1 MPGMITRCPK
11 CATAFR
17 ISESHLQSAQG
28 MVRCGNCLEVFDAK
42 SHIEHKSK
50 PLYTSSVT
58 GAGEDVSSDTT
69 KPHNRPAPAD
79 NAPADDATPEDQDEP
94 TEEDDEAWALELLKD
109 DSDLNVK
116 LRKIVTREDIEK
128 SESVKKRPANFD
140 IRPAVSRSAKKKQSP
155 AAAPSKPEAGKASPV
170 HSMLSSF
177 ETDPLEVSWDDPKT
191 VWRKRLMWAGFS
203 FAAALVLL
211 AQVAWLEFHRL
222 AKAEPY
228 RSVYSGICFVIGCTL
243 PKLEDRSLI
252 ATSNLIIRSHPTEP
266 SALVV
271 DVMLE
276 NQASFEQR
284 FPALALIFSDL
295 QNQPVAVR
303 RFTPDEYLG
312 GELAGSTHMPVNQP
326 IHIGFAIQDPGDN
339 AQSYR
344 ITIVD

>member
-58 GAGEDVSSDTT
+58 GPGEGLSSDTT
-69 KPHNRPAPAD
+69 KPAPAD
-79 NAPADDATPEDQDEP
+79 NASASATTPEDQDELA
-94 TEEDDEAWALELLKD
+94 EEDDEAWALELLKD

-116 LRKIVTREDIEK
+116 LKKIVTREDREK

-140 IRPAVSRSAKKKQSP
+140 IRPAVTRSAKKRESP
-155 AAAPSKPEAGKASPV
+155 AAARSKLEGGKAQPV
-170 HSMLSSF
+170 HAMLSNF
-177 ETDPLEVSWDDPKT
+177 EADPLEVSWEDPKS

-203 FAAALVLL
+203 FVAALLLL

-222 AKAEPY
+222 AKTEPY
-228 RSVYSGICFVIGCTL
+228 RTVYSGICMVIGCTL
-243 PKLEDRSLI
+243 PRLEDRSLI

-276 NQASFEQR
+276 NRASFEQR
-284 FPALALIFSDL
+284 FPALALTFSDL
-295 QNQPVAVR
+295 QNHPVAVR